1 MAPGGALD
9 SRFEKSRRKNVHLT
23 LQPLKKRCSACSMR
37 SLAGVCIWIC
47 VAAAMSSAASK
58 PHTVVF
64 GKWSVVKVLAGDDEN
79 TPAEMKIRALI
90 VDGRTKE
97 FTTGPAHEVTDRV
110 FVVQRAYRL
119 NDLLPQETGPARW
132 RWERGGW
139 LLVDRVSGRVQT
151 IALPAFDGYNSQVS
165 WFRDF
170 AAYCGFSDDGS
181 KQFAVV
187 AQLGKR
193 KVLLKRSVAE
203 KSGAR
208 APCPAPSWS
217 RAPARVTFDAPGEPK
232 FTFTVRSQ
240 AVDLVIEEADEGEN

>member
-1 MAPGGALD
+1 MCIVVAVA
-9 SRFEKSRRKNVHLT
+9 
-23 LQPLKKRCSACSMR
+23 
-37 SLAGVCIWIC
+37 VC
-47 VAAAMSSAASK
+47 SAASK
-58 PHTVVF
+58 PHTVGL

-90 VDGRTKE
+90 VDGQTKE

-119 NDLLPQETGPARW
+119 NDLLPEENPPTRW

-139 LLVDRVSGRVQT
+139 LVVDRVSGRIQT
-151 IALPAFDGYNSQVS
+151 IALPAFDAYSSQVS

-193 KVLLKRSVAE
+193 KPLLKRSLAE
-203 KSGAR
+203 KSGASAR
-208 APCPAPSWS
+208 CPAPSWS
-217 RAPARVTFDAPGEPK
+217 RAPARVTFEAPGEPK